1 MTAFVRPGAGKFT
14 APGQLAAER
23 ALRAAAV
30 ERGAHTVTDAVVTLA
45 LARFAESG
53 VELGH
58 DQAVALRG
66 IATSGAKV
74 EVLAAPAGT
83 GKSFVVGALAE
94 VWRGQGHRVIGLAP
108 SQVAADR
115 LAEEG
120 VDSVNIDRWL
130 RAQRR
135 PERPGEDDEDEPLR
149 LRPGT
154 LVVVDEAGMAST
166 QQLLQILQRIEA
178 AGGKLLLTGDPMQLG
193 AIGPGGSLADLSDR
207 AITYELVEVRRFSAE
222 WEREASLRLR
232 LGDAT
237 VLDEYARH
245 GRILDGGTVEQ
256 AQVSAQRAWLADI
269 LDGKDSLLLVGS
281 NEDAAKVN
289 GALRA
294 ALVELGQLGDGLV
307 ELPREGT
314 VAGIGDIVQAR
325 RNGWEHLGQDGNQQ
339 APINRSAYRVLE
351 VRGDGAVVVTAV
363 GADGGQRIT
372 LTPQYV
378 AENLTLAYA
387 STVHAA
393 QGRTVDTAHGVIG
406 VDTPLS
412 SLYVALTRGR
422 DGNTAHVVTI
432 PVAADLPTGATLEVE
447 ARSGRAV
454 MADAMAKANADL
466 SAQQQIVDAAD
477 EARST
482 TRNAGELIE
491 GVAITTGG
499 RTSVALDEIV
509 ARGQL
514 AETHRRALAADDGMS
529 AVEHLLR
536 SAELAGHNRA
546 ELLADAVE
554 GRSFDGARS
563 TAQVLYHRIRAKVE
577 ATLAPPQLN
586 SFADLIPAD
595 VPDRVRPWLEAR
607 ADRADDRRRELG
619 ERVADAPP
627 PWALN
632 ALGEPPADPL
642 RRLEWERK
650 AGWAAA
656 AREMGG
662 HDDDVD
668 ALGIAPPAGLSERWA
683 IWRTAH
689 TALDLPDAGADEREM
704 TDGQLRNR
712 VAAYER
718 ERRWAPRW
726 VDDELGAA
734 HEAAAAAHAN
744 ATIWAARAA
753 AEQRATEAAQLR
765 EAAAAEAS
773 RAEAAVQVAERLT
786 TTDRARS
793 AWFRHTAATLEFA
806 TRARAELRM
815 RGVEVERERDAT
827 TADHWL
833 AEQRRAAAEEDA
845 WRDVGE
851 HDIADAEADE
861 APARDSGPVLET
873 GRADIRSTARIDHDE
888 WLVRRDAEQQQRIA
902 DGWYS
907 RDDKVAEKAVY
918 ASVAREMART
928 RVPTVDEAEQQV
940 ARAMEAL
947 QEIELRE
954 QADRDREAEETYR
967 AQLAGARANSGG
979 ADDAD
984 DTADAGSSSGTVMTG
999 G

>member
-1 MTAFVRPGAGKFT
+1 M
-14 APGQLAAER
+14 
-23 ALRAAAV
+23 
-30 ERGAHTVTDAVVTLA
+30 TDAVVSAA

-83 GKSFVVGALAE
+83 GKSYVVGALAE
-94 VWRGQGHRVIGLAP
+94 VWRSQGHAVIGLAP
-108 SQVAADR
+108 SQVAASR

-120 VDSVNIDRWL
+120 VAAVNIDRWL
-130 RAQRR
+130 LAQRR
-135 PERPGEDDEDEPLR
+135 HPRPGDDDEDEPLR

-166 QQLLQILQRIEA
+166 QQLLQVMQRVEA
-178 AGGKLLLTGDPMQLG
+178 GGGKLLLTGDPQQLG
-193 AIGPGGSLADLSDR
+193 AVGPGGSLADLEGR

-232 LGDAT
+232 LGDVT

-245 GRILDGGTVEQ
+245 GRILDSGTVEQ
-256 AQVSAQRAWLADI
+256 AQASAQRAWLADT
-269 LDGKDSLLLVGS
+269 LSGKDSLLLVGS
-281 NEDAAKVN
+281 NDEAARVN

-294 ALVELGQLGDGLV
+294 ELAELGLVGEGRVELT
-307 ELPREGT
+307 REGT

-325 RNGWEHLGQDGNQQ
+325 RNGWEHLGQDGNEQ
-339 APINRSAYRVLE
+339 APINRAAYRVVD
-351 VRGDGAVVVTAV
+351 VRPDGAVVVTPV
-363 GADGGQRIT
+363 GAEDAPTIT

-378 AENLTLAYA
+378 AENLTLGYA

-422 DGNTAHVVTI
+422 DGNTAHVVTV
-432 PVAADLPTGATLEVE
+432 PVAADLPTGATHEVE

-454 MADAMAKANADL
+454 LADAMGKANADL
-466 SAQQQIVDAAD
+466 SAQQQIFVAAD
-477 EARST
+477 EAAST

-499 RTSVALDEIV
+499 RTSATLDAIV
-509 ARGQL
+509 ARGNLQ
-514 AETHRRALAADDGMS
+514 EEYRRAMATDEGMT
-529 AVEHLLR
+529 AVERLLR
-536 SAELAGHNRA
+536 TAELAGHNRE

-554 GRSFDGARS
+554 GRSFAGARS

-577 ATLAPPQLN
+577 NTLAPPQLN

-595 VPDRVRPWLEAR
+595 VPDRARPWLEAR

-619 ERVADAPP
+619 ERIADAPP
-627 PWALN
+627 PWAVN

-642 RRLEWERK
+642 RRLDWERR
-650 AGWAAA
+650 AGWAGA
-656 AREMGG
+656 AREMAG

-683 IWRTAH
+683 VWRTAH
-689 TALDLPDAGADEREM
+689 AALALPEAGADEREM
-704 TDGQLRNR
+704 TEGQLRNR

-718 ERRWAPRW
+718 ERTWAPRW

-734 HEAAAAAHAN
+734 HEAAAAARAN
-744 ATIWAARAA
+744 ATIWTARAA
-753 AEQRATEAAQLR
+753 AEQRAEEAAKLR
-765 EAAAAEAS
+765 EAAAAEAA
-773 RAEAAVQVAERLT
+773 RADAAVQVAERLT

-793 AWFRHTAATLEFA
+793 SWFRHTAATLEFA

-815 RGVEVERERDAT
+815 RGVEVERERDTT
-827 TADHWL
+827 TADGWL
-833 AEQRRAAAEEDA
+833 AEQRRAAADEDA
-845 WRDVGE
+845 WREVGE
-851 HDIADAEADE
+851 HDVVDDLVAEAPV
-861 APARDSGPVLET
+861 PAARTPQLET
-873 GRADIRSTARIDHDE
+873 GRSDIRSSATADDDE
-888 WLVRRDAEQQQRIA
+888 WAARQQGRR
-902 DGWYS
+902 
-907 RDDKVAEKAVY
+907 
-918 ASVAREMART
+918 T
-928 RVPTVDEAEQQV
+928 TVPTVDEAEQHV
-940 ARAMEAL
+940 GRAMDAL
-947 QEIELRE
+947 REIALRE

-967 AQLAGARANSGG
+967 AQLAAAG
-979 ADDAD
+979 ADDEGQDAD
-984 DTADAGSSSGTVMTG
+984 VADAVHQY
-999 G
+999 